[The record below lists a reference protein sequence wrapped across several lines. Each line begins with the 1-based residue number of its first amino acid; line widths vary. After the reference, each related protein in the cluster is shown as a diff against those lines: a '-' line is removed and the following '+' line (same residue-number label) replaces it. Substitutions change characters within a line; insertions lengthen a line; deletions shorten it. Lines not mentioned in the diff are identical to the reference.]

1 MFLQVR
7 NNKRTAILAIQSDS
21 KKKNL
26 DPKAK
31 KEKLFTIYRPNTGQA
46 VKLETLSNLR
56 KKFKKV
62 QCDEAEASWNQQ
74 YNFSASKC
82 SHAYWNGNCKTVTFG
97 GNCEVGRRK
106 KNYNVLTGSVLS
118 VWTQV
123 EDVLSRET
131 NLKGQNARMQVCLFL
146 IHSVLNCLKMSL
158 FKTLRAKRA
167 SLSKLRNLNFGVKNS
182 KLDLNATCLDL

>member
-1 MFLQVR
+1 MIFHSELLQRHTAELCKIIIIKNIKTLALTEEKLCYVASCGKASRRIASRRVDDVPIFNCTDFFQVR

-62 QCDEAEASWNQQ
+62 QADEAEPHWNQQ
-74 YNFSASKC
+74 FNFSAGKC
-82 SHAYWNGNCKTVTFG
+82 SHAYW
-97 GNCEVGRRK
+97 
-106 KNYNVLTGSVLS
+106 
-118 VWTQV
+118 
-123 EDVLSRET
+123 
-131 NLKGQNARMQVCLFL
+131 
-146 IHSVLNCLKMSL
+146 
-158 FKTLRAKRA
+158 
-167 SLSKLRNLNFGVKNS
+167 
-182 KLDLNATCLDL
+182 